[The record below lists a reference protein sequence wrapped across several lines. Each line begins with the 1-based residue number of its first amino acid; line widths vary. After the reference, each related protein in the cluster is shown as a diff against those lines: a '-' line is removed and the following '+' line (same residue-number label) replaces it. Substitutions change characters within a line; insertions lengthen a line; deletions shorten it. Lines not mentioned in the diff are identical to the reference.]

1 MTITYLT
8 NHTTRC
14 EPDQEGTSF
23 IAKSILE
30 KGSGVNPREGFG
42 NLGFRSFY
50 LRVELR
56 GARIP
61 ISKMSDPF
69 LHEER

>member
-1 MTITYLT
+1 MHAIVLKK
-8 NHTTRC
+8 
-14 EPDQEGTSF
+14 DSD
-23 IAKSILE
+23 
-30 KGSGVNPREGFG
+30 VNPREGFG